1 MNRIL
6 DFSNEAVS
14 LRIAR
19 RQLEITRRDGSLL
32 TTPVDEI
39 AVVILAHPSITLTK
53 TVLQELALA
62 GAVLVVCDEKHLPTS
77 MLAPLIGHHLA
88 SRIMREQ
95 ASAPPTIARRAW
107 KEIVRA
113 KISGQAQILKELQ
126 GHAGILPRLAREV
139 KTGDSTNLEA
149 QAAHF
154 YWQKLFGA
162 QEFTRN
168 PDSDDMLNI
177 ALNYGYAILRAI
189 TARAITAA
197 GLNPALGIFHHNK
210 YDSFCLA
217 DDLMEPLRPVV
228 DRIVWQLLQDDAL
241 PSELT
246 SSLKRQ
252 IITAVNQRYI
262 LNGRQ
267 ETIFEVSCRLAVSL
281 ADLFGGRE
289 DHLCLLEKLPQP
301 MEEMIEA

>member
-32 TTPVDEI
+32 TTPVEEI
-39 AVVILAHPSITLTK
+39 AVVILTHPSITLTK

-95 ASAPPTIARRAW
+95 ASTSPTIARRAW

-126 GHAGILPRLAREV
+126 GHPGILPRLAREV
-139 KTGDSTNLEA
+139 KTGDSSNLEA

-154 YWQKLFGA
+154 YWQRLFGA

-241 PSELT
+241 STELT

-289 DHLCLLEKLPQP
+289 DHLCLPEKLPCP
-301 MEEMIEA
+301 TEEMIET